1 MNKARIFLDD
11 MADVD
16 SVKTMGEEIIISIY
30 GGKPNDTLSS
40 LR

>member
-16 SVKTMGEEIIISIY
+16 SVKTMGEEIIINIY
-30 GGKPNDTLSS
+30 GGKPNNTLSS